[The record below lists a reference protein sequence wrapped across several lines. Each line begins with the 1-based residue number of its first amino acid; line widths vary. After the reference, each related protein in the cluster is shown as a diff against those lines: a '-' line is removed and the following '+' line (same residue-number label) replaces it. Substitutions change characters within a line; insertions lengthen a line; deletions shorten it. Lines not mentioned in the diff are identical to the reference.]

1 MLVEPKPIKLE
12 VKETT
17 PLPLYIDMTDEPIIL
32 TIKENGEDVQHHG

>member
-17 PLPLYIDMTDEPIIL
+17 PLPLYIEETLIKL
-32 TIKENGEDVQHHG
+32 TVKENKNV